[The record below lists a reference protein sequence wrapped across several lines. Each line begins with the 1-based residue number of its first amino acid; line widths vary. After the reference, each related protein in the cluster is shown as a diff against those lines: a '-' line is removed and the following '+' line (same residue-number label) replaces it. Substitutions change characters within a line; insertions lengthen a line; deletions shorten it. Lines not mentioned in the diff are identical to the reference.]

1 MAKEKHQTKQKAGP
15 VKKTGKKRSDVDIEK
30 CKRSIQILDLIPTPV
45 MAVDKEFNVTYL
57 NNAGASALGRTAE
70 TCVGQKCFSLFNT
83 KDCNT
88 SDCQIAKA
96 FQQDGVFTNDT
107 IAKLPSGELPI
118 RYTAT
123 PLKDDQG
130 NIIGGLE
137 FVVDISKEVEIAKGV
152 DGLVQATVDGKLDTR
167 ADANRFEGNYRNIMQ
182 GVNELI
188 DAFVGPIN
196 VTAEYVDRISK
207 GDIPESITDEYKG
220 DFNEIKNNLN
230 QLIDVMSGLLEET
243 NNLIQ
248 ATKDGKLDTRGESD
262 RFAGGWGDLV
272 GGVNQLIDA
281 FVGPFNVTAEYVD
294 RISKGDIPE
303 IITDEYKGDFNEI
316 KNNLNQLIDVM
327 SGLVAE
333 ADMLVEAAVEGKLE
347 TRGDVDKFAGDY
359 AKLVSG
365 INNTIETLVGHI
377 EQIPA
382 PAMIIDKDFNIRF
395 MSKAGAS
402 VIGMSQEQLIGQ
414 KCYDQFKTSDCHT
427 ANCACAKAMSSGN
440 NETSETDAHPGG
452 NDLFIS
458 YTGVPMKDQAGNIIG
473 ALEIVMDQTETKKAI
488 DDASEKVDFLNNVP
502 TPIMTVD
509 NDFNV
514 TFMNPAGAQAV
525 GRTPEACVGKK
536 CFSLFNTGHCNTPDC
551 QVAKAMQQNGIYTD
565 DTVAK
570 LPSGELPI
578 RYTGAP
584 LKDAD
589 GNIVGGLEYVLD
601 ISKEMEVTDGV
612 RNLVDAAI
620 NGRLDTR
627 ADADKFEGNYRRIIQ
642 GVNETLDAVV
652 EPLNVAAMY
661 VDRISKGDIP
671 EKITDEYKG
680 DFNEIKN
687 NLNELIDALNSIA
700 VAAEK
705 MARGDLTVDIKPRS
719 EHDRLLK
726 SLAKMVANL
735 VDTLGQAGIASEQ
748 VNSASGQVS
757 ASSQA
762 LAEGASEQAASLE
775 ETSSSLEE
783 MASMVK
789 QNAGNANQ
797 ANTLMQE
804 ANQVVD
810 KAKDSMADV
819 NTAMIDISNASQ
831 ETQKI
836 IKTIDE
842 IAFQTNLLALNAA
855 VEAARAGEAGAGF
868 AVVADEVRNLAM
880 RAAEAAKNTADLI
893 EGTVKKVDNGANLV
907 KTTDEAFAEVAAA
920 AAKVAELVS
929 EISAA
934 SGEQSQGIEQ
944 VNKAMAEMDKV
955 TQQNAATA
963 EEAASASEELS
974 AQSNELDSMLARFDL
989 GNHGNGG
996 RSNEMTTSTQPV
1008 QNFQRAQKPLREQP
1022 SERTVSPKTVI
1033 PMDEDEASDGDF
1045 KDF

>member
-1 MAKEKHQTKQKAGP
+1 
-15 VKKTGKKRSDVDIEK
+15 
-30 CKRSIQILDLIPTPV
+30 
-45 MAVDKEFNVTYL
+45 
-57 NNAGASALGRTAE
+57 
-70 TCVGQKCFSLFNT
+70 
-83 KDCNT
+83 
-88 SDCQIAKA
+88 
-96 FQQDGVFTNDT
+96 
-107 IAKLPSGELPI
+107 
-118 RYTAT
+118 
-123 PLKDDQG
+123 
-130 NIIGGLE
+130 
-137 FVVDISKEVEIAKGV
+137 
-152 DGLVQATVDGKLDTR
+152 
-167 ADANRFEGNYRNIMQ
+167 
-182 GVNELI
+182 
-188 DAFVGPIN
+188 
-196 VTAEYVDRISK
+196 
-207 GDIPESITDEYKG
+207 
-220 DFNEIKNNLN
+220 
-230 QLIDVMSGLLEET
+230 
-243 NNLIQ
+243 
-248 ATKDGKLDTRGESD
+248 
-262 RFAGGWGDLV
+262 
-272 GGVNQLIDA
+272 
-281 FVGPFNVTAEYVD
+281 
-294 RISKGDIPE
+294 
-303 IITDEYKGDFNEI
+303 
-316 KNNLNQLIDVM
+316 
-327 SGLVAE
+327 
-333 ADMLVEAAVEGKLE
+333 
-347 TRGDVDKFAGDY
+347 
-359 AKLVSG
+359 
-365 INNTIETLVGHI
+365 
-377 EQIPA
+377 
-382 PAMIIDKDFNIRF
+382 MIIDKDFNIRF

-414 KCYDQFKTSDCHT
+414 KCYDHFKTSDCHT
-427 ANCACAKAMSSGN
+427 ANCACAKAMGSGN
-440 NETSETDAHPGG
+440 TETSETDAHPGG

-458 YTGVPMKDQAGNIIG
+458 YTGVPIKDEAGNIIG
-473 ALEIVMDQTETKKAI
+473 ALEIVMNQTETKKAI
-488 DDASEKVDFLNNVP
+488 DDANEKVGFLNNVP

-509 NDFNV
+509 KDLNV

-525 GRTPEACVGKK
+525 GRTPEACLGQK

-551 QVAKAMQQNGIYTD
+551 QVTKAMSQNGVYTD

-627 ADADKFEGNYRRIIQ
+627 ADADKFEGNYQRIIR
-642 GVNETLDAVV
+642 GVNETLDAVI

-700 VAAEK
+700 EAAEK
-705 MARGDLTVDIKPRS
+705 MSEGDLTVNIKPRS

-804 ANQVVD
+804 ANQVV
-810 KAKDSMADV
+810 KRAKDSMADV

-880 RAAEAAKNTADLI
+880 RAAEAAKNTANLI
-893 EGTVKKVDNGANLV
+893 EGTVKKVDNGADLV

-989 GNHGNGG
+989 GKHGNGD
-996 RSNEMTTSTQPV
+996 RSNKMTPSTQPV
-1008 QNFQRAQKPLREQP
+1008 QNFQRAQKPLKEQP
-1022 SERTVSPKTVI
+1022 SVKAVSPETVI
-1033 PMDEDEASDGDF
+1033 PMDDDEVSDGDF